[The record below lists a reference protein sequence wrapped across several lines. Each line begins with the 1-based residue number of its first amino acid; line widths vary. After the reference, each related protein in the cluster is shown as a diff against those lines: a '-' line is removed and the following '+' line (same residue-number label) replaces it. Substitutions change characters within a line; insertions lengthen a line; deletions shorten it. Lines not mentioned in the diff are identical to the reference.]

1 MKTRN
6 FFLFMLVVMLA
17 SGLAFVSCDSS
28 GDDGSIDLSTP
39 RLLNLY
45 FVSAEDSRN
54 NNWRGDRSSFP
65 PGFEINYLLHLQNAE
80 NDVVRKV
87 WTLSRGGNIFSEVE
101 GNFLAP
107 ADPRQVPGVDLYTWI
122 GYGRTV
128 ITEPGTYRKDIYVV
142 DVKGNR
148 SNTITRTF
156 TIN

>member
-6 FFLFMLVVMLA
+6 FFLAMLVVMLA
-17 SGLAFVSCDSS
+17 SGFAFISCDSS
-28 GDDGSIDLSTP
+28 GNIDPSLP
-39 RLLNLY
+39 RLLNL
-45 FVSAEDSRN
+45 FLVSEEDSRN
-54 NNWRGDRSSFP
+54 INWRGDRSSFP
-65 PGFEINYLLHLQNAE
+65 PGFGINYLLEVQNAE